1 MYESGGSFVV
11 RRSRRTQKIRKMPCG
26 IPVAFPCIASSTYV
40 IIEQSLQLDCH
51 VVLETPETATAM
63 RRPRVRRM
71 RRRLGGARGGGGGD
85 GGATRRTTTQD
96 DAGRR
101 THHDAGRTQDALTQ
115 ETAQYGGGSQK
126 RHRQVEARKGV
137 FCRYSVRKVV
147 ETRGSSNA
155 RKCFHEQHSQHIVG
169 GWEHCAPPSEK
180 ELKELIIMK
189 NGSVAGGV
197 CADSWAL

>member
-101 THHDAGRTQDALTQ
+101 THHDAGRTQDAPRRTD
-115 ETAQYGGGSQK
+115 
-126 RHRQVEARKGV
+126 ARD
-137 FCRYSVRKVV
+137 CAVR
-147 ETRGSSNA
+147 R
-155 RKCFHEQHSQHIVG
+155 
-169 GWEHCAPPSEK
+169 WEPKKAPPSRSSQGR
-180 ELKELIIMK
+180 LL
-189 NGSVAGGV
+189 SVLGTQSRGNTWIV
-197 CADSWAL
+197 QRPKVFPRTALATHSGRLGALRAP